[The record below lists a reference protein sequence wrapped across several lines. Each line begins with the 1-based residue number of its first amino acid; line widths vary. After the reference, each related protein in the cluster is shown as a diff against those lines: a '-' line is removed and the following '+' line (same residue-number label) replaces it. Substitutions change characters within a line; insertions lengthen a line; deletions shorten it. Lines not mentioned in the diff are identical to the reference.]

1 MVDSGRKNASKCNP
15 KKGSSSVDDTLPVD
29 IQISPE
35 TLPGEDH
42 ELYNDQNM
50 APADE
55 HLFFNDAFET
65 QLVNLCGE
73 NQILDIGGET
83 QEVDFCS
90 ETQVVD
96 FGGETQLVDFG
107 GETQQVDLGG
117 ETQQVD
123 LGGETQVV
131 DDTDGL
137 QNKCIQTFG
146 NCNFAVAMDSDTE
159 GSDRTEVLC
168 DTQELSDDDSMEHSF
183 SSIDQVK
190 FPKRSNS
197 NTSDK
202 SSIAQSDVQSNDK
215 HHSGSLQRGFT
226 SIRAAS
232 IRASGLAAY
241 DMSRKGTK
249 GSTWSI
255 KSDNPLEQEGTGQ
268 NGTSVVGPQS
278 EVRKELNMNACE
290 EYDEQLKEVGNGNR
304 CKVGSSAARKLFG
317 DEILV
322 ETKGPEDGK
331 NDFQKTVVLPQ
342 LASEEVLAGLSYL
355 DSQEPGEESQAN
367 ALEAVD
373 KFLKLNP
380 FDSDQHMDFG
390 KSSIGKSK
398 YVSVTNGTKHLARR
412 AAGIADAEGGI
423 FDWDDNREDEGGGEF
438 FQKKKELLFARRPAT
453 EPRNRGSVD
462 PLRRGVKNCGEK
474 EKHPLNGKKF
484 KDSPR
489 SDSRLMSSKGRV
501 KGELSKSRSRK
512 NFVEELDEQFTVG
525 AGDGIVDDGNG
536 DNVLDML
543 NVGSDTQ
550 MAAEAM
556 ETLCFGVPVLEN
568 DCGNEKKGDKKL
580 RDSSCKGRVDNEGLS
595 KQMSSKKK
603 ARSSDTRLATRLS
616 VQKDAKLV
624 EEHCREKVKQ
634 QKSSKKQGNE
644 EQGTR
649 LRMIKPSMMKPHAS
663 RGKEEEL
670 GQERPPKASRGSVS
684 VKNCHLQQQPDSFTP
699 VAHRT
704 RHNRAESQPKGSL
717 SAAATF
723 NRSGTNNDAC
733 ETLMDQGTFAANQ
746 TANPRNMKSSWGD
759 LCVVEHP
766 KGKRSHRK
774 MPTMGQ
780 ETTTQSCRRSKRL
793 RADQTSTSTDVSI
806 KKRKCSPECT
816 PSGIASSGRGS
827 RKLLNEAIDKVHP
840 EGININDAF
849 ADGNT
854 KALLNKSPEDS
865 NRKVDVE
872 TTQSVDEAH
881 GTESSTGD
889 QCKAPASACA
899 TPTNS
904 RIPKNSVS
912 PICMGDEY
920 QKQSCRKNMARSSL
934 LREIIS
940 LHTPGMQVDSTLKD
954 SRKRREM
961 INVRVLF
968 SQHLDA
974 DIIKQQK
981 KILAR
986 LGASSASSMSDATH
1000 FVADEF
1006 VRTRNMLEAI
1016 AVGKPVVT
1024 HLWLESCG
1032 QASCLIDEKN
1042 YILRDARKEKEFG
1055 FSMPISLAR
1064 ACQHPVLQGY
1074 KVFITPNTKPG
1085 KEILASL
1092 VKAVHGLAVE
1102 RLCRSAMKEDV
1113 IPDNLLVLS
1122 CEEDYEVCAPF
1133 LEKGATVYSS
1143 ELLLNGIVTQR
1154 LEFDR
1159 YRLFTDHVKRTR
1171 STVWVKK
1178 NNNQY
1183 FAVAKCK

>member
-1 MVDSGRKNASKCNP
+1 MVGGGRKKVNKCYP
-15 KKGSSSVDDTLPVD
+15 EKDSSIIDDTQPVD
-29 IQISPE
+29 TQISPQS
-35 TLPGEDH
+35 LPGEDH

-50 APADE
+50 APADD
-55 HLFFNDAFET
+55 HPFFNDAFET

-73 NQILDIGGET
+73 NQILEIGGET
-83 QEVDFCS
+83 QVVDFGD

-96 FGGETQLVDFG
+96 FGGETQVVDFG
-107 GETQQVDLGG
+107 SETQQVDLGV
-117 ETQQVD
+117 ETQLVED
-123 LGGETQVV
+123 H
-131 DDTDGL
+131 DGL
-137 QNKCIQTFG
+137 QNKHIQTFG
-146 NCNFAVAMDSDTE
+146 NCNIEVAVDSDSE

-168 DTQELSDDDSMEHSF
+168 DTQELSDDDSMENSY

-190 FPKRSNS
+190 LPKSSNS
-197 NTSDK
+197 NTSDR
-202 SSIAQSDVQSNDK
+202 SSLAQSDVQSNDK

-255 KSDNPLEQEGTGQ
+255 KSDNPLEQEGAGH

-278 EVRKELNMNACE
+278 EVRKELNLNACE
-290 EYDEQLKEVGNGNR
+290 EYDEHLKEVGNENR
-304 CKVGSSAARKLFG
+304 CKVGSSAARKLFR
-317 DEILV
+317 DEILI

-331 NDFQKTVVLPQ
+331 YDFQKAVDLPQ
-342 LASEEVLAGLSYL
+342 LASENVLAGLSYL
-355 DSQEPGEESQAN
+355 DSQEPGEDTQAN

-373 KFLKLNP
+373 KFLNLNP
-380 FDSDQHMDFG
+380 FDFDQHIDFG

-398 YVSVTNGTKHLARR
+398 CVSAANGTKHLARR

-438 FQKKKELLFARRPAT
+438 FQKKKELLFGRIPAT
-453 EPRNRGSVD
+453 EPLKHGSLD
-462 PLRRGVKNCGEK
+462 PLRRGAKSCGEK
-474 EKHPLNGKKF
+474 EKHPLNNKKF
-484 KDSPR
+484 KGSPC

-501 KGELSKSRSRK
+501 KSELSKSRTRK

-525 AGDGIVDDGNG
+525 AGDGMVADGNG
-536 DNVLDML
+536 DNVPDLL
-543 NVGSDTQ
+543 NVGLDTQ

-556 ETLCFGVPVLEN
+556 EILCFGVPVLEN
-568 DCGNEKKGDKKL
+568 GCRNENKGDKTL
-580 RDSSCKGRVDNEGLS
+580 RNSSCKGRVDDESLL
-595 KQMSSKKK
+595 KQRSSNKKT
-603 ARSSDTRLATRLS
+603 RSSDTRPATRLS

-624 EEHCREKVKQ
+624 EEHCRETVKQ

-644 EQGTR
+644 EQGAG
-649 LRMIKPSMMKPHAS
+649 LRMIKANMTKSHAS

-670 GQERPPKASRGSVS
+670 GQEERPPKESRGSTS
-684 VKNCHLQQQPDSFTP
+684 AKNCHLQQQHGSFTP

-704 RHNRAESQPKGSL
+704 RHNLAESQPKSSL

-723 NRSGTNNDAC
+723 NRNGTDSDAC
-733 ETLMDQGTFAANQ
+733 ETLMNHGNFAANQ
-746 TANPRNMKSSWGD
+746 TANLRNMKSSWGE
-759 LCVVEHP
+759 LCAVDHP
-766 KGKRSHRK
+766 KRKRSHRK

-780 ETTTQSCRRSKRL
+780 EATTQSCRRSKRL
-793 RADQTSTSTDVSI
+793 RGDQTSTLIDVST

-816 PSGIASSGRGS
+816 SPGIASSRRGS
-827 RKLLNEAIDKVHP
+827 RKKPLNEGIDKGHP
-840 EGININDAF
+840 EGTNINDAF

-854 KALLNKSPEDS
+854 KALLNKSPEDF
-865 NRKVDVE
+865 NRKADVE
-872 TTQSVDEAH
+872 TTQFVDEAH
-881 GTESSTGD
+881 GAESSTGD
-889 QCKAPASACA
+889 QCKAPASACT

-904 RIPKNSVS
+904 RILKNSVS

-920 QKQSCRKNMARSSL
+920 QKQSCRKNM
-934 LREIIS
+934 
-940 LHTPGMQVDSTLKD
+940 

-961 INVRVLF
+961 TNVRVLF

-1032 QASCLIDEKN
+1032 QANCLIDEKS

-1064 ACQHPVLQGY
+1064 ACQHPILQGY

-1102 RLCRSAMKEDV
+1102 RLCRSAMKEEI
-1113 IPDNLLVLS
+1113 IPDNFLVLS
-1122 CEEDYEVCAPF
+1122 CEEDYEVCILF

-1183 FAVAKCK
+1183 LAVAKCK

>member
-1 MVDSGRKNASKCNP
+1 MASA
-15 KKGSSSVDDTLPVD
+15 DD
-29 IQISPE
+29 
-35 TLPGEDH
+35 
-42 ELYNDQNM
+42 
-50 APADE
+50 
-55 HLFFNDAFET
+55 HLFFDDAFET

-83 QEVDFCS
+83 Q
-90 ETQVVD
+90 VVD

-107 GETQQVDLGG
+107 GETQLVDYGG
-117 ETQQVD
+117 ETQQVE

-131 DDTDGL
+131 DDHDGI
-137 QNKCIQTFG
+137 QNKRIQTSE
-146 NCNFAVAMDSDTE
+146 NCNVEVVVDSDNE
-159 GSDRTEVLC
+159 GSDGTEVLC

-190 FPKRSNS
+190 FPKSSNS

-215 HHSGSLQRGFT
+215 HRSGSLQRGFT

-255 KSDNPLEQEGTGQ
+255 KSDNPLEQEGAGQ
-268 NGTSVVGPQS
+268 NGKSVVGPQS
-278 EVRKELNMNACE
+278 EVGKELNLNACE
-290 EYDEQLKEVGNGNR
+290 EHYVQMKEVGSGNG

-322 ETKGPEDGK
+322 EIKGSEDGK
-331 NDFQKTVVLPQ
+331 NDFQKTVDLPQ
-342 LASEEVLAGLSYL
+342 LASEDVLAGLSYL

-373 KFLKLNP
+373 EFLKLNP
-380 FDSDQHMDFG
+380 FDFDQHIDFG

-398 YVSVTNGTKHLARR
+398 FVSAANGTKLLARK

-438 FQKKKELLFARRPAT
+438 FQKKKELLVGRRPAT
-453 EPRNRGSVD
+453 EPRKRGLLE
-462 PLRRGVKNCGEK
+462 PLRQGDKSCEEK
-474 EKHPLNGKKF
+474 GKHPLNGKKF
-484 KDSPR
+484 KGSPR

-501 KGELSKSRSRK
+501 RSELSKSRSRK
-512 NFVEELDEQFTVG
+512 NFVEELDEQFNV
-525 AGDGIVDDGNG
+525 GDGDGMVDDGNG
-536 DNVLDML
+536 DNVPDML
-543 NVGSDTQ
+543 NVGLDTQ

-556 ETLCFGVPVLEN
+556 ETLCFEVPVLEN
-568 DCGNEKKGDKKL
+568 DCSYEKKGDKTL
-580 RDSSCKGRVDNEGLS
+580 RDSCCKGRVDDESLS
-595 KQMSSKKK
+595 KQRSSKKK
-603 ARSSDTRLATRLS
+603 ARSSDTRPATRQS
-616 VQKDAKLV
+616 VRKDAKLV
-624 EEHCREKVKQ
+624 EERRSEKLKQ

-644 EQGTR
+644 EHGAG
-649 LRMIKPSMMKPHAS
+649 LRMIKPNLTKPHAS

-670 GQERPPKASRGSVS
+670 GQEERPPKASTGSVS
-684 VKNCHLQQQPDSFTP
+684 VKNCHLQQQHDSFSP

-704 RHNRAESQPKGSL
+704 RHNRAESQPKSRL

-723 NRSGTNNDAC
+723 KSGGTGIDAC
-733 ETLMDQGTFAANQ
+733 GILMDQGTFAANQ
-746 TANPRNMKSSWGD
+746 TANLRNMKSSSWGN
-759 LCVVEHP
+759 LCAVDHP
-766 KGKRSHRK
+766 KGIRSRRK

-780 ETTTQSCRRSKRL
+780 ETATQSCRRSKRL
-793 RADQTSTSTDVSI
+793 SGDHTSTSIDVST
-806 KKRKCSPECT
+806 KKRKCSSECT
-816 PSGIASSGRGS
+816 PSGIASSGRRS
-827 RKLLNEAIDKVHP
+827 WKKLLNEGMDKGHP
-840 EGININDAF
+840 EGTNINDAF
-849 ADGNT
+849 ADANA
-854 KALLNKSPEDS
+854 KALLNKLLEDS
-865 NRKVDVE
+865 KRKADVE
-872 TTQSVDEAH
+872 TRQSVDEAR
-881 GTESSTGD
+881 GAESSAGD
-889 QCKAPASACA
+889 QVKVPASACT

-904 RIPKNSVS
+904 RIVKNSVS

-920 QKQSCRKNMARSSL
+920 QKQSCRKNMSRSSL
-934 LREIIS
+934 LREMIS
-940 LHTPGMQVDSTLKD
+940 LHTTGTHVDSTLKD

-961 INVRVLF
+961 TAVRVLF

-986 LGASSASSMSDATH
+986 LGASSSSSMSDATH

-1016 AVGKPVVT
+1016 AAGKPVVT

-1042 YILRDARKEKEFG
+1042 HILRDARKEKEFG

-1064 ACQHPVLQGY
+1064 ACQHPLLQGY

-1102 RLCRSAMKEDV
+1102 RLCRSTMKEEV

-1122 CEEDYEVCAPF
+1122 CEEDYEVCTPF

-1183 FAVAKCK
+1183 LAVATCK

>member
-1 MVDSGRKNASKCNP
+1 MD
-15 KKGSSSVDDTLPVD
+15 
-29 IQISPE
+29 
-35 TLPGEDH
+35 
-42 ELYNDQNM
+42 
-50 APADE
+50 PADD
-55 HLFFNDAFET
+55 HPLFNDAFET
-65 QLVNLCGE
+65 QLV
-73 NQILDIGGET
+73 LDNGYET
-83 QEVDFCS
+83 QVGDFDG

-117 ETQQVD
+117 ETQ
-123 LGGETQVV
+123 VV
-131 DDTDGL
+131 DDHDGL
-137 QNKCIQTFG
+137 QNKHIQNSG
-146 NCNFAVAMDSDTE
+146 NCNVEVALDSDNE

-168 DTQELSDDDSMEHSF
+168 DTQELSDDDSMEHSY
-183 SSIDQVK
+183 SSIDNVK
-190 FPKRSNS
+190 FPKNSNS
-197 NTSDK
+197 NTSDR

-215 HHSGSLQRGFT
+215 HHSGFT

-232 IRASGLAAY
+232 IRASGLAAH
-241 DMSRKGTK
+241 DMGRKGTN
-249 GSTWSI
+249 GSTRSI
-255 KSDNPLEQEGTGQ
+255 KSDNPLEQAGAGQ

-278 EVRKELNMNACE
+278 EVRKELNACE

-304 CKVGSSAARKLFG
+304 CSAARKLFG

-322 ETKGPEDGK
+322 EIKGPEDGK
-331 NDFQKTVVLPQ
+331 NGFQKTGDLPQ
-342 LASEEVLAGLSYL
+342 LASEDVLAGLSYL

-367 ALEAVD
+367 ALETVD

-380 FDSDQHMDFG
+380 FDFDQHVDFG
-390 KSSIGKSK
+390 KSSVGKSK
-398 YVSVTNGTKHLARR
+398 CVSAASGTKHLARR
-412 AAGIADAEGGI
+412 AAGIADVEGEI

-438 FQKKKELLFARRPAT
+438 FQKKKELLFGRIAAT
-453 EPRNRGSVD
+453 EPRKRDSLD
-462 PLRRGVKNCGEK
+462 PLRQGAKSCGEK
-474 EKHPLNGKKF
+474 EKHSLNDKKF
-484 KDSPR
+484 KGSPR
-489 SDSRLMSSKGRV
+489 SDSRLLSSKARV
-501 KGELSKSRSRK
+501 RSKPSMPRSRK

-525 AGDGIVDDGNG
+525 GGDGVVDDGNG
-536 DNVLDML
+536 DDALDGL
-543 NVGSDTQ
+543 NVGLDTQ

-568 DCGNEKKGDKKL
+568 DRSNEKKGDSTL
-580 RDSSCKGRVDNEGLS
+580 RDSSGKDRVDDESLS
-595 KQMSSKKK
+595 KQRHSEKKP
-603 ARSSDTRLATRLS
+603 RPSDTRPATRLS

-624 EEHCREKVKQ
+624 EEHRREKVKPQ
-634 QKSSKKQGNE
+634 RSSKKQGSE
-644 EQGTR
+644 EQGAE
-649 LRMIKPSMMKPHAS
+649 LRRIKPNMTKSHAS

-670 GQERPPKASRGSVS
+670 RREERPQKESRGSLS
-684 VKNCHLQQQPDSFTP
+684 VKSYHLQQQHDSFTP

-704 RHNRAESQPKGSL
+704 RHNRAESQPKRHV

-723 NRSGTNNDAC
+723 NRSGTDTNAC
-733 ETLMDQGTFAANQ
+733 ETLINNGTFATNQ
-746 TANPRNMKSSWGD
+746 TANLGNMKSSWGD
-759 LCVVEHP
+759 LCAVDHP

-793 RADQTSTSTDVSI
+793 RGDHSSTSTDVSR
-806 KKRKCSPECT
+806 KVSKCSPECT
-816 PSGIASSGRGS
+816 PSGIASSGGGS
-827 RKLLNEAIDKVHP
+827 RKKLLHEGTYKGHP
-840 EGININDAF
+840 EGTNINDAF
-849 ADGNT
+849 GDGNT
-854 KALLNKSPEDS
+854 NALINKSPVDS
-865 NRKVDVE
+865 NRKDDVE

-881 GTESSTGD
+881 RAESSTGD
-889 QCKAPASACA
+889 QCEGPASACT

-904 RIPKNSVS
+904 RILKNSVS

-920 QKQSCRKNMARSSL
+920 QKQSCRKNMSRYSL
-934 LREIIS
+934 MREIIS
-940 LHTPGMQVDSTLKD
+940 LHTTGTQVNSALKD

-961 INVRVLF
+961 TNVRVLF

-974 DIIKQQK
+974 DTIKQQK

-1032 QASCLIDEKN
+1032 QANCLIDEKN
-1042 YILRDARKEKEFG
+1042 NILRDAKKEKEFG

-1064 ACQHPVLQGY
+1064 ACQHPILQGC

-1092 VKAVHGLAVE
+1092 VKAVNGLAVE
-1102 RLCRSAMKEDV
+1102 RLCRSAMKEEV

-1122 CEEDYEVCAPF
+1122 CEEDHEVCIPF

-1159 YRLFTDHVKRTR
+1159 NQTNNEASKREFSSDADDLS
-1171 STVWVKK
+1171 STFVQMPLD
-1178 NNNQY
+1178 N
-1183 FAVAKCK
+1183 

>member
-1 MVDSGRKNASKCNP
+1 MVDGGRKNANNCYP
-15 KKGSSSVDDTLPVD
+15 KGVNSSVEDTQPVD
-29 IQISPE
+29 TQISSE
-35 TLPGEDH
+35 SLSGEDH

-50 APADE
+50 DPADD
-55 HLFFNDAFET
+55 HPFFNDAFET
-65 QLVNLCGE
+65 QLV
-73 NQILDIGGET
+73 LDNGYET
-83 QEVDFCS
+83 QVGDFDG

-117 ETQQVD
+117 ETQ
-123 LGGETQVV
+123 VV
-131 DDTDGL
+131 DDHDGL
-137 QNKCIQTFG
+137 QNKHIQNSG
-146 NCNFAVAMDSDTE
+146 NCNVEVALDSDNE

-168 DTQELSDDDSMEHSF
+168 DTQELSDDDSMEHSY
-183 SSIDQVK
+183 SSIDNVK
-190 FPKRSNS
+190 FPKNSNS
-197 NTSDK
+197 NTSDR
-202 SSIAQSDVQSNDK
+202 SLIAQSDVQSNDK

-232 IRASGLAAY
+232 IRASGLAAH
-241 DMSRKGTK
+241 DMGRKGTN
-249 GSTWSI
+249 GSTRSI
-255 KSDNPLEQEGTGQ
+255 KSDNPLEQAGAGQ

-278 EVRKELNMNACE
+278 EVRKELNACE

-304 CKVGSSAARKLFG
+304 CSAARKLFG

-322 ETKGPEDGK
+322 EIKGPEDGK
-331 NDFQKTVVLPQ
+331 NGFQKTGDLPQ
-342 LASEEVLAGLSYL
+342 LASEHVLAGLSYL

-367 ALEAVD
+367 ALETVD

-380 FDSDQHMDFG
+380 FDFDQHVDFG
-390 KSSIGKSK
+390 KSSVGKSK
-398 YVSVTNGTKHLARR
+398 CVSAASGTKHLARR
-412 AAGIADAEGGI
+412 AAGIADVEGEI

-438 FQKKKELLFARRPAT
+438 FQKKKELLFGRIPAT
-453 EPRNRGSVD
+453 EPRKCDSLD
-462 PLRRGVKNCGEK
+462 PLRRGAKSCGEK
-474 EKHPLNGKKF
+474 EKHPLNDKKF
-484 KDSPR
+484 KGSPR
-489 SDSRLMSSKGRV
+489 SDSRLLSSKARV
-501 KGELSKSRSRK
+501 RSKPSMPRSRK

-525 AGDGIVDDGNG
+525 GDDGVVDDGNG
-536 DNVLDML
+536 DDALDGL
-543 NVGSDTQ
+543 NVGLDTQ

-568 DCGNEKKGDKKL
+568 DRSNEKKGDSTL
-580 RDSSCKGRVDNEGLS
+580 RDSSGKDRVDDESLS
-595 KQMSSKKK
+595 KQRHSEKKP
-603 ARSSDTRLATRLS
+603 RPSDTRPATRLS

-624 EEHCREKVKQ
+624 EEHRREKVKPQ
-634 QKSSKKQGNE
+634 RSSKKQGSE
-644 EQGTR
+644 EQGAG
-649 LRMIKPSMMKPHAS
+649 LRRIKPNMTKSHAS

-670 GQERPPKASRGSVS
+670 RREERPQKESRGSVS
-684 VKNCHLQQQPDSFTP
+684 VKSYHLQQQHDSFTP

-704 RHNRAESQPKGSL
+704 RHNRAESQPKRHV

-723 NRSGTNNDAC
+723 NRSGTDTNAC
-733 ETLMDQGTFAANQ
+733 ETLINNGTFATNQ
-746 TANPRNMKSSWGD
+746 TANLGNMKSSWGD
-759 LCVVEHP
+759 LCAVDHP

-793 RADQTSTSTDVSI
+793 RGDHSSTSTDVSR
-806 KKRKCSPECT
+806 KVSKCSPECT
-816 PSGIASSGRGS
+816 PSGIASSGGGS
-827 RKLLNEAIDKVHP
+827 RKKLLYEGTYKGHP
-840 EGININDAF
+840 EGTNINDAF
-849 ADGNT
+849 SDGNT
-854 KALLNKSPEDS
+854 NALINKSPVDS
-865 NRKVDVE
+865 NRKDDVE

-881 GTESSTGD
+881 RAESSTGD
-889 QCKAPASACA
+889 QCEAPASACT

-904 RIPKNSVS
+904 RILKNSVS

-920 QKQSCRKNMARSSL
+920 QKQSCRKNMSRSSL
-934 LREIIS
+934 MREIIS
-940 LHTPGMQVDSTLKD
+940 LHTTGTQVNSTLKD

-961 INVRVLF
+961 TNVRVLF

-974 DIIKQQK
+974 DTIKQQK

-1032 QASCLIDEKN
+1032 QANCLIDEKN
-1042 YILRDARKEKEFG
+1042 NILRDAKKEKEFG

-1064 ACQHPVLQGY
+1064 ACQHPILQGY

-1092 VKAVHGLAVE
+1092 VKAVNGLAVE
-1102 RLCRSAMKEDV
+1102 RLCRSAMKEEV

-1122 CEEDYEVCAPF
+1122 CEEDHKVCIPF

-1183 FAVAKCK
+1183 LAITKCK

>member
-1 MVDSGRKNASKCNP
+1 MVGGCRKNANKCYP
-15 KKGSSSVDDTLPVD
+15 QKGSCFSVDDTQPVD
-29 IQISPE
+29 TQISPKC
-35 TLPGEDH
+35 LPGEDR
-42 ELYNDQNM
+42 ELYSNQNM
-50 APADE
+50 DPADD
-55 HLFFNDAFET
+55 HLFFDDAFET

-73 NQILDIGGET
+73 NQILGVGGET
-83 QEVDFCS
+83 QVVDFRS

-96 FGGETQLVDFG
+96 FGGETQMVDFG
-107 GETQQVDLGG
+107 GETQKVDL
-117 ETQQVD
+117 D
-123 LGGETQVV
+123 GETQVV
-131 DDTDGL
+131 DDHDGL
-137 QNKCIQTFG
+137 RNKHIQTFG
-146 NCNFAVAMDSDTE
+146 NCNTEVAVDSDSE
-159 GSDRTEVLC
+159 GSDRTDVLC
-168 DTQELSDDDSMEHSF
+168 DTQELSDVDSMEHSY

-190 FPKRSNS
+190 FHKSSNS
-197 NTSDK
+197 STSDR
-202 SSIAQSDVQSNDK
+202 SSIAQSDIQSNDK
-215 HHSGSLQRGFT
+215 HHSGSLHRGFT

-255 KSDNPLEQEGTGQ
+255 KSDNPLEQEGAGQ
-268 NGTSVVGPQS
+268 NGTSVVGPKS
-278 EVRKELNMNACE
+278 EVRKGLNLNACE

-304 CKVGSSAARKLFG
+304 CKVGSSAARKLFR

-322 ETKGPEDGK
+322 EIKGPEDGK
-331 NDFQKTVVLPQ
+331 NDFQKTVDLPQ
-342 LASEEVLAGLSYL
+342 LASEDVLAGLSYL

-373 KFLKLNP
+373 KFLNLNP
-380 FDSDQHMDFG
+380 FDSDQHIDFG
-390 KSSIGKSK
+390 KSSVVKSK
-398 YVSVTNGTKHLARR
+398 CVSAANGTKHLAQR

-438 FQKKKELLFARRPAT
+438 FQKKKELLFGRSPAT
-453 EPRNRGSVD
+453 EPLKRGSLD
-462 PLRRGVKNCGEK
+462 SLRRGAKSCGEK
-474 EKHPLNGKKF
+474 EKQPLNDKKC
-484 KDSPR
+484 KGSPC
-489 SDSRLMSSKGRV
+489 SDSRLLSSKARV
-501 KGELSKSRSRK
+501 RSELSKSRSRK
-512 NFVEELDEQFTVG
+512 NFVEVLDEQFTVG
-525 AGDGIVDDGNG
+525 AGDGVVDDGNG
-536 DNVLDML
+536 DNVPDML
-543 NVGSDTQ
+543 NVGLDTQ

-568 DCGNEKKGDKKL
+568 DCSNEKKGDKTL
-580 RDSSCKGRVDNEGLS
+580 RDSSCKGQVDDESLS
-595 KQMSSKKK
+595 KQRSSKKK
-603 ARSSDTRLATRLS
+603 ARSSEARPATRLS
-616 VQKDAKLV
+616 VRKDAKLV
-624 EEHCREKVKQ
+624 EEHRKEKVKQ

-644 EQGTR
+644 EQGAK
-649 LRMIKPSMMKPHAS
+649 LRMIKANMTKSHAS

-670 GQERPPKASRGSVS
+670 GQEERQLKESRGSMS
-684 VKNCHLQQQPDSFTP
+684 VKNCHLQQQHGISP

-704 RHNRAESQPKGSL
+704 RHNLAESQPKSRL

-723 NRSGTNNDAC
+723 NRSGSDTDAC
-733 ETLMDQGTFAANQ
+733 ETLMDHGTFAANQ
-746 TANPRNMKSSWGD
+746 TANLGNMKSSWGD
-759 LCVVEHP
+759 LGAVDHP
-766 KGKRSHRK
+766 KRKRSHRK

-780 ETTTQSCRRSKRL
+780 EATTQSCRRSKRL
-793 RADQTSTSTDVSI
+793 SGDQTSTSIDVST
-806 KKRKCSPECT
+806 KKRKCSPECA

-827 RKLLNEAIDKVHP
+827 RKKLLNEGIHKEHP
-840 EGININDAF
+840 EGTNINDAF

-854 KALLNKSPEDS
+854 KALLNKSPDDS
-865 NRKVDVE
+865 NRKADVE
-872 TTQSVDEAH
+872 TTESVDEAH
-881 GTESSTGD
+881 GAESSTGD
-889 QCKAPASACA
+889 QCKAPASACT
-899 TPTNS
+899 TPPNS
-904 RIPKNSVS
+904 RFMKNSVS

-920 QKQSCRKNMARSSL
+920 QKQSCRKNMSRSSL

-940 LHTPGMQVDSTLKD
+940 LHNTGTQVDSTLKD

-961 INVRVLF
+961 SNVRVLF

-974 DIIKQQK
+974 DISKQQK

-1064 ACQHPVLQGY
+1064 ACQHPILQGY

-1102 RLCRSAMKEDV
+1102 RLCRSAMKVEV

-1122 CEEDYEVCAPF
+1122 CEEDYEVCIPF

-1183 FAVAKCK
+1183 LAVAKCK

>member
-1 MVDSGRKNASKCNP
+1 MVDGGRKKCNP
-15 KKGSSSVDDTLPVD
+15 KKGSSSDGNTQPVD
-29 IQISPE
+29 TQISPKS
-35 TLPGEDH
+35 LPGEDH
-42 ELYNDQNM
+42 ELYHDQNM
-50 APADE
+50 ALADD
-55 HLFFNDAFET
+55 HLFYNDAFET

-73 NQILDIGGET
+73 NPILDIGGET
-83 QEVDFCS
+83 Q
-90 ETQVVD
+90 VVD
-96 FGGETQLVDFG
+96 FGSETQLVDFG
-107 GETQQVDLGG
+107 GETQLVNLGG

-131 DDTDGL
+131 DDHDGL
-137 QNKCIQTFG
+137 QHKHIQTSE
-146 NCNFAVAMDSDTE
+146 NCNTEVAVDSDSE

-168 DTQELSDDDSMEHSF
+168 DTQELSDDDSIEHSF

-197 NTSDK
+197 NTSDR
-202 SSIAQSDVQSNDK
+202 SSIAQSDVLSNAK
-215 HHSGSLQRGFT
+215 RNSGSLQRGFT

-241 DMSRKGTK
+241 DMSRKVTK
-249 GSTWSI
+249 GSTQSI
-255 KSDNPLEQEGTGQ
+255 KSDNPLEQEGAGQ

-278 EVRKELNMNACE
+278 EVRKELNLNACE
-290 EYDEQLKEVGNGNR
+290 EYDEQLNEVCNGNW
-304 CKVGSSAARKLFG
+304 CKVGSSAARKLFS

-322 ETKGPEDGK
+322 DINGSEDGK
-331 NDFQKTVVLPQ
+331 NDFQKTVDLCQ
-342 LASEEVLAGLSYL
+342 LASDDVLAGLSYL

-380 FDSDQHMDFG
+380 FDFDQHIDFG

-398 YVSVTNGTKHLARR
+398 FVSAANGTKHLARR
-412 AAGIADAEGGI
+412 SAEIADVCGI

-438 FQKKKELLFARRPAT
+438 FQKKKELLVDRRPAT
-453 EPRNRGSVD
+453 EPRKCGSLD
-462 PLRRGVKNCGEK
+462 PLRREVKSSGEK

-484 KDSPR
+484 KGSPR

-501 KGELSKSRSRK
+501 KGELSLSRSTK
-512 NFVEELDEQFTVG
+512 NFVEELDEQFNVG
-525 AGDGIVDDGNG
+525 AGDGMIDDGNG
-536 DNVLDML
+536 GNVPDMP
-543 NVGSDTQ
+543 NVGLDTQ

-556 ETLCFGVPVLEN
+556 EALCFGVPVLEN
-568 DCGNEKKGDKKL
+568 DCSNEKKGDKML
-580 RDSSCKGRVDNEGLS
+580 RDSSCKGRVDDESLS
-595 KQMSSKKK
+595 KQRSSKKK
-603 ARSSDTRLATRLS
+603 ARSSDTRPATRQS
-616 VQKDAKLV
+616 VRKGAKLV
-624 EEHCREKVKQ
+624 EEHRREKVKQ

-644 EQGTR
+644 EEGAE
-649 LRMIKPSMMKPHAS
+649 LRMVKPNMTKPHAS

-670 GQERPPKASRGSVS
+670 GQEERPPNASTGSVS
-684 VKNCHLQQQPDSFTP
+684 VKNCHLQQQHDSFTP

-704 RHNRAESQPKGSL
+704 RHNRAESQPKSRL

-723 NRSGTNNDAC
+723 KRSGTGIDVC
-733 ETLMDQGTFAANQ
+733 ETLMDQGTFTANQ
-746 TANPRNMKSSWGD
+746 TANRRNMKSSLWGA
-759 LCVVEHP
+759 LCAVDHP
-766 KGKRSHRK
+766 KGKRSRRK
-774 MPTMGQ
+774 MPIMGQ

-793 RADQTSTSTDVSI
+793 SGDHTNTSIDVST
-806 KKRKCSPECT
+806 KKRKCSSECT
-816 PSGIASSGRGS
+816 PSGIASSGRS
-827 RKLLNEAIDKVHP
+827 RKKLLNEGIDKGHP
-840 EGININDAF
+840 EDTNINDAF

-854 KALLNKSPEDS
+854 KTLLNKSPEDS
-865 NRKVDVE
+865 NRKADIE
-872 TTQSVDEAH
+872 TAQSVDEAP
-881 GTESSTGD
+881 GVESSTGD
-889 QCKAPASACA
+889 QCKASASACT
-899 TPTNS
+899 TPTNA
-904 RIPKNSVS
+904 RIVKSSVS
-912 PICMGDEY
+912 PICMGNEY
-920 QKQSCRKNMARSSL
+920 KKQSCRKNMSRSTL
-934 LREIIS
+934 LREMIS
-940 LHTPGMQVDSTLKD
+940 LHTTGTQVDSTIKD

-961 INVRVLF
+961 TNVRVLF
-968 SQHLDA
+968 SQHLDV

-986 LGASSASSMSDATH
+986 LGASSSSSMSDSTH

-1016 AVGKPVVT
+1016 AAGKPVVT

-1042 YILRDARKEKEFG
+1042 HILRDAKKEREFG

-1064 ACQHPVLQGY
+1064 ACQHPLLQGY
-1074 KVFITPNTKPG
+1074 KVFTTPNTKPG
-1085 KEILASL
+1085 KEILAGL

-1102 RLCRSAMKEDV
+1102 RLCRSTMKEEV

-1122 CEEDYEVCAPF
+1122 CEEDYEVCIPF

-1159 YRLFTDHVKRTR
+1159 YRLFTEHVKRTR

-1183 FAVAKCK
+1183 LAVAKCK